1 MSLSI
6 IISTTYE
13 CCHKTV
19 YSTINFC
26 YKMLVLVEVLKIVFK
41 NHSNVLILA
50 LSTTPYR
57 GTRTHTHFLTA
68 SSPAMYSGTFKS
80 TFAPN
85 MILSYILSLAIYNTV
100 DKCSFPVHLC

>member
-1 MSLSI
+1 M
-6 IISTTYE
+6 
-13 CCHKTV
+13 
-19 YSTINFC
+19 
-26 YKMLVLVEVLKIVFK
+26 LKIVFK

-57 GTRTHTHFLTA
+57 GTRTHFLTA

-85 MILSYILSLAIYNTV
+85 MILSYILSLLLTNVPFLSIFTSVAEE
-100 DKCSFPVHLC
+100 